1 MILELSIWDE
11 QLLEARTATVFINMA
26 RLGSI
31 LESLEA
37 LVNCFTNF
45 CVVLKWAV
53 DGVLLEDSDSVGD
66 DLSFVVMFLLRSGVE
81 LSTVVSFDGVEV
93 VEEEKSV
100 RKLKLLLSHLAL
112 QLSLD
117 RLYSRTE
124 QLFGIEFFLFSLQ

>member
-37 LVNCFTNF
+37 LVSCFTNF

-53 DGVLLEDSDSVGD
+53 DGVSLEDSDSVGD
-66 DLSFVVMFLLRSGVE
+66 DLSFVVMFSLRSGVE
-81 LSTVVSFDGVEV
+81 SSTVVSFDGVEV

-100 RKLKLLLSHLAL
+100 RKLKLLSSHLAL

-124 QLFGIEFFLFSLQ
+124 QLFGIEFFLFLLQ